1 MHCSLSE
8 TNPKSSGVIMDKV
21 TINGTVMKMELQ
33 DAEVINYGTIMHLA
47 GSNVSVR
54 NNGTIMHGGGQT
66 RIVYRDRY
74 ITNPQAEAEVRRLK
88 EELDKA
94 KRKLTSAY
102 AEVRTLRERVKVLEA
117 TPKTDVR
124 AKQIAERLQCALEV
138 NHEQAK
144 RIKELERGVCD
155 SYLQQQIDPWD
166 IRPTKEQC
174 ARLLR
179 RVESYIDFEENI

>member
-1 MHCSLSE
+1 
-8 TNPKSSGVIMDKV
+8 MDKV
-21 TINGTVMKMELQ
+21 TINGTVMKIELQ
-33 DAEVINYGTIMHLA
+33 DAEVVNYGTIMHLS
-47 GSNVSVR
+47 GSNINVR

-74 ITNPQAEAEVRRLK
+74 ITNPQAEAEVKQLR
-88 EELDKA
+88 EELEA
-94 KRKLTSAY
+94 TKRKLTSAV
-102 AEVRTLRERVKVLEA
+102 AENRNLRERVRTLEA
-117 TPKTDVR
+117 TPKMDVR
-124 AKQIAERLQCALEV
+124 AKQIVERLQCVLEV

-155 SYLQQQIDPWD
+155 SYLREQIDPWD

-179 RVESYIDFEENI
+179 RMESYIDFEENI